1 MDERG
6 QKIDFDRFL
15 SLDARRRDILQN
27 VEALRNE
34 RNSVSREI
42 GELKKKKADASSLI
56 EKMGGVSAKIKELDE
71 ALHAV
76 EDELHA
82 FVMIVPNVPH
92 ESVPQGSGPEDNPVV
107 RTWGE
112 NRFSILSPNSTLNLE
127 KI

>member
-1 MDERG
+1 
-6 QKIDFDRFL
+6 
-15 SLDARRRDILQN
+15 
-27 VEALRNE
+27 
-34 RNSVSREI
+34 
-42 GELKKKKADASSLI
+42 
-56 EKMGGVSAKIKELDE
+56 MGGVSAKIKELDE